1 MRESITD
8 VSPLVAP
15 PGYRQTPPIPAA
27 DQNTRIV
34 RAIETK
40 SGDHVERDHRGKIG
54 KGQGTDQ
61 IDRITRFIR
70 SNSIATAHRNVSLS
84 SRKSGPHENTSG
96 RTDRE
101 MSRRVGPAAGGPFAA
116 QVRTRNRRRSV
127 AANQSPNDSCKVT
140 RTGVVNTH
148 PLGG

>member
-27 DQNTRIV
+27 DQNARIV

-40 SGDHVERDHRGKIG
+40 SGDHVERDHRGEVG
-54 KGQGTDQ
+54 TGQGTDR
-61 IDRITRFIR
+61 IDRTIRFTR
-70 SNSIATAHRNVSLS
+70 SNSSAAAHRNVSLS
-84 SRKSGPHENTSG
+84 SRKSRPHANTSG
-96 RTDRE
+96 RTDRG
-101 MSRRVGPAAGGPFAA
+101 MSRRVAPAAGGPFTAPL
-116 QVRTRNRRRSV
+116 QTRNRRRSV
-127 AANQSPNDSCKVT
+127 AASQGPNDSQRVT
-140 RTGVVNTH
+140 RTGVMNSH